1 MYLTESEINQ
11 VWAKA
16 QNLGGDN
23 EKNGFRKDQ
32 CGAWIKRS
40 EYGNR
45 NSKYG
50 WEADHIVPVSKG
62 GSDAI
67 SNLQPLHWENNAAKG
82 DGRLV
87 CAVKSNGNE
96 NIAA

>member
-1 MYLTESEINQ
+1 MNFTEAQIDQ

-16 QNLGGDN
+16 QKSGTDN
-23 EKNGFRKDQ
+23 EKNGYRQDQ

-40 EYGNR
+40 DYGNR

-50 WEADHIVPVSKG
+50 WEADHITPASKG
-62 GSDAI
+62 GSDAM
-67 SNLQPLHWENNAAKG
+67 SNLRPLHWKNNTAKS

-87 CAVKSNGNE
+87 CAIKSRGNE
-96 NIAA
+96 NVAA